1 MWSLYVLILSKLKL
15 VRTLL
20 RIAFVAD
27 TKSYDVIICFS
38 SCEKFTKSEIYSNIA
53 QIISI
58 IPNLTIKDHPR
69 SKVIQF
75 KDHEVNWKDHIHI
88 YDFLYVFHVKFGH
101 NMHHSEDTA
110 H

>member
-1 MWSLYVLILSKLKL
+1 MLSLFVPVHVKSLPKVKFIQILLK
-15 VRTLL
+15 
-20 RIAFVAD
+20 
-27 TKSYDVIICFS
+27 
-38 SCEKFTKSEIYSNIA
+38 
-53 QIISI
+53 IISMV
-58 IPNLTIKDHPR
+58 PNLTIKDHPR

-75 KDHEVNWKDHIHI
+75 KDHEVNWKTIYIVHV